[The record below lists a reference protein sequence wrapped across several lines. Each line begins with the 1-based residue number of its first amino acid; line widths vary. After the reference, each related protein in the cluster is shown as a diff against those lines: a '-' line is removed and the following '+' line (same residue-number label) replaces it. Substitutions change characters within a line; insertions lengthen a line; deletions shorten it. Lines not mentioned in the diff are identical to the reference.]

1 MLVVLLTSSASSAGV
16 HKAEVEA
23 VEVGTDH
30 VPSQRVPIS
39 GPPFYAISHAWQI
52 WRAAFL
58 AEPGQTPHITTW
70 VYGCRRLFR
79 CGCAGAVRR
88 EGYGGSAWA
97 VVLGHGRGAP
107 LKTAVVC
114 SSSPQHWSQGDKTS
128 SMGML
133 ANGKTKIHG
142 ITVSN
147 THVELARRR
156 DLARRRFAPRAWGV
170 CGAGAPGARLKQVI
184 YGSTC

>member
-1 MLVVLLTSSASSAGV
+1 LQAHARRWRLKTRPLARAWALSALP
-16 HKAEVEA
+16 EDA

-30 VPSQRVPIS
+30 VPSQRVPIF

-88 EGYGGSAWA
+88 EGYGGSAGA

-114 SSSPQHWSQGDKTS
+114 SSSPQHCPKATRHPAWECWRTGKLKSTESPPLKFGSSRCAGTS
-128 SMGML
+128 
-133 ANGKTKIHG
+133 
-142 ITVSN
+142 
-147 THVELARRR
+147 EL
-156 DLARRRFAPRAWGV
+156 
-170 CGAGAPGARLKQVI
+170 
-184 YGSTC
+184 

>member
-1 MLVVLLTSSASSAGV
+1 MQAHARRWRLKTRPLARAWALSALP
-16 HKAEVEA
+16 KDA

-30 VPSQRVPIS
+30 VPSQRVPIF
-39 GPPFYAISHAWQI
+39 GVPFYVISHAWHI

-114 SSSPQHWSQGDKTS
+114 SSSPQHWSQGDETS
-128 SMGML
+128 GMGML
-133 ANGKTKIHG
+133 ANGKTSIHG
-142 ITVSN
+142 ITVFRGLYIAQR
-147 THVELARRR
+147 HRVQR
-156 DLARRRFAPRAWGV
+156 DLLTLPF
-170 CGAGAPGARLKQVI
+170 
-184 YGSTC
+184 

>member
-1 MLVVLLTSSASSAGV
+1 MYLVSEL
-16 HKAEVEA
+16 
-23 VEVGTDH
+23 
-30 VPSQRVPIS
+30 QF

-70 VYGCRRLFR
+70 VYRCRRLFR

-88 EGYGGSAWA
+88 EGYGGSAGA

-114 SSSPQHWSQGDKTS
+114 SSSSQHWSQGDETS

-133 ANGKTKIHG
+133 AFMANPAFRPDSEGRT
-142 ITVSN
+142 
-147 THVELARRR
+147 
-156 DLARRRFAPRAWGV
+156 
-170 CGAGAPGARLKQVI
+170 LKDNDIIQ
-184 YGSTC
+184 